1 MKYVGIDMHLKT
13 CEATVMDGK
22 GKITGHAKFATSE
35 KDIRS
40 FLSSMKT
47 AKVAIESSGFIFP
60 WYDLMREMGH
70 EVKVAHPLKTKLIAE
85 AKIKTDRIDS
95 EVLANLLRTDF
106 LPCSYVPD
114 KETRELRA
122 IVRHRAFL
130 VQERTRMKNRIKS
143 ELRAKAVSP
152 PVDPFTAKGQVFLKS
167 LGMPRVNSSLEVLH
181 ALDEQIR
188 QCSCDIEKVG
198 KGIPEVELLTSI
210 TGVSYYSALLLVSE
224 IGDIKRFFSA
234 EKLASYA
241 GVVPSVRQSGPTI
254 KIGGIKREGNAWLR
268 WILTQAVWVHV
279 TKEKDSFLTAYFNR
293 IAANRGRK
301 KAVMATSRKLLHVI
315 YAMLR
320 DKKPFSFTKNHCE
333 KSPADCFGS
342 LRPERQD
349 RQREIAAYR
358 TLPYGAK
365 P

>member
-1 MKYVGIDMHLKT
+1 MEGEMEQDMKYVGIDMHLKT

-22 GKITGHAKFATSE
+22 GRITGHAKFATSE
-35 KDIRS
+35 KEIRGFFS
-40 FLSSMKT
+40 GVKK
-47 AKVAIESSGFIFP
+47 AKVAIEASGFIFP

-85 AKIKTDRIDS
+85 AKIKTDKIDS
-95 EVLANLLRTDF
+95 EALANLLRTDF
-106 LPCSYVPD
+106 LPCSYIPD
-114 KETRELRA
+114 KDTRELRA

-143 ELRAKAVSP
+143 ELRAKAISP
-152 PVDPFTAKGQVFLKS
+152 PFDPFTAKGQVFLKS
-167 LGMPRVNSSLEVLH
+167 LGMPRINSSLEVLH

-188 QCSCDIEKVG
+188 QCSCDIENVG

-210 TGVSYYSALLLVSE
+210 PGVGYYSALLLLVSE

-241 GVVPSVRQSGPTI
+241 GVVPSVRQSGPTVRM
-254 KIGGIKREGNAWLR
+254 GGIKRAGNTWLR
-268 WILTQAVWVHV
+268 WILTQTVWVHV
-279 TKEKDSFLTAYFNR
+279 TKEKNSFLTAYFNR
-293 IAANRGRK
+293 IAAKRGRK
-301 KAVMATSRKLLHVI
+301 KAVMAASRKLLHVI

-320 DKKPFSFTKNHCE
+320 DKKPFGFTRDHCE
-333 KSPADCFGS
+333 KGPADCLLR

-349 RQREIAAYR
+349 RH
-358 TLPYGAK
+358 
-365 P
+365 